1 MTSVKSQPD
10 KAVRWLELRRAR
22 QRLGLSLTKLTA
34 LTGIATTDLSLLER
48 GLRPPFPGWRRR
60 IAEALGMR
68 EEDLFRST
76 EDPPNNAA

>member
-1 MTSVKSQPD
+1 MV
-10 KAVRWLELRRAR
+10 LELRRAR
-22 QRLGLSLTKLTA
+22 QRRGLSLTKLTA

-48 GLRPPFPGWRRR
+48 GLRPLFPGWRRR
-60 IAEALGMR
+60 IAEALGMP